1 MHDARLANLHVV
13 PCRGARLL
21 GRNLFLSGAALAVEF
36 DQRLS
41 MQKHTCHVSSCSPVL
56 CRWEGC
62 FIRFLDGMLQ
72 VNGWMTSGAG
82 SLKIPTGIRSLVIA
96 HPEGCAHG
104 WQPYTAQRLLGELT
118 TPLATITG
126 LSLSPAPRSAGL
138 LNTTCAAPACAPL
151 PDCTRDGRHGL

>member
-1 MHDARLANLHVV
+1 M
-13 PCRGARLL
+13 
-21 GRNLFLSGAALAVEF
+21 
-36 DQRLS
+36 
-41 MQKHTCHVSSCSPVL
+41 SSCRAVL

-138 LNTTCAAPACAPL
+138 LNTTCAALARPPL
-151 PDCTRDGRHGL
+151 SDSTHTTRHSL

>member
-1 MHDARLANLHVV
+1 MSS
-13 PCRGARLL
+13 
-21 GRNLFLSGAALAVEF
+21 FSAA
-36 DQRLS
+36 
-41 MQKHTCHVSSCSPVL
+41 L

-72 VNGWMTSGAG
+72 VNGWMTTGAG
-82 SLKIPTGIRSLVIA
+82 GLKIPTGIRSLVIA

-138 LNTTCAAPACAPL
+138 LNTTCGAHPPLSHTRPSRTPAPL
-151 PDCTRDGRHGL
+151 